1 MTSQQLEAFNK
12 LWTEHWPKCR
22 RQEKKK
28 ALQYWGK
35 INPELYNDIYA
46 AVDRQKKQPTWKK
59 DDCAYI
65 PYLWRWLRD
74 ERWNDEVA
82 LPEDRDVEIL
92 IEALTKFSSYSEELS
107 AGIMSKFRKM
117 CEKLKT
123 NWPRINFMINKNPEY
138 ADEIRKAFLS
148 ADDADGSK

>member
-12 LWTEHWPKCR
+12 LWMEHWPKCR

-59 DDCAYI
+59 DDCAFI

-82 LPEDRDVEIL
+82 LPEDQDAEL
-92 IEALTKFSSYSEELS
+92 LLTALLLNGS
-107 AGIMSKFRKM
+107 APHDIPKHIMDRFRKM
-117 CEKLKT
+117 CIQQHW
-123 NWPRINFMINKNPEY
+123 NWPMLHELVQGPKVHAEQ
-138 ADEIRKAFLS
+138 IRKVYLATE
-148 ADDADGSK
+148 